1 MPITSA
7 HGHELAYNT
16 AAASVAG
23 AIQITIFNPLDCLR
37 IRWQASTGT
46 AAAKQM
52 TFASFAQSIV
62 REEGWWRGLHSV
74 GLGLNQLA
82 VGLSQGLRIGLYPT
96 VRDAILV
103 PGTLNPTAMAVA
115 GLISGSLAYVIA
127 TPLWLLKTR
136 TQVAA
141 QLKIPVKWPRSVR
154 GYWIGCSPL
163 VMRGALL
170 TAGQMAGY
178 DATKKTCTHHA
189 LLHDGPVLHAA
200 AAIVAGLCAS
210 SLSAPAD
217 VVWTRLQ
224 SSGLGSASGEA
235 IGVVGCVTA
244 IAREGGPGAFYA
256 GWTANVL
263 RLAPTFVVG
272 SAIYEQARC
281 FLGLGYMR

>member
-1 MPITSA
+1 MPAASA
-7 HGHELAYNT
+7 AGRELACNT

-23 AIQITIFNPLDCLR
+23 AIGITIFNPLDCLR
-37 IRWQASTGT
+37 IRWQAGIGT
-46 AAAKQM
+46 AAVGQM
-52 TFASFAQSIV
+52 TFSAFARSVV

-82 VGLSQGLRIGLYPT
+82 VGLSQGLRIGLYPS
-96 VRDAILV
+96 VRDTILA
-103 PGTLNPTAMAVA
+103 PGTVNPTAMAAA
-115 GLISGSLAYVIA
+115 GLLSGSLAYAIA

-141 QLKIPVKWPRSVR
+141 QLKIPIEWPTSVR

-163 VMRGALL
+163 VVRGALL

-178 DATKKTCTHHA
+178 DTTKKMCTRHA
-189 LLHDGPVLHAA
+189 LLHDGPVLHVAA
-200 AAIVAGLCAS
+200 ALMAGLCAA

-224 SSGLGSASGEA
+224 SSVGSTRGEA
-235 IGVVGCVTA
+235 MGVVGCVVAT
-244 IAREGGPGAFYA
+244 AREGGPGAFYA